1 VDVWARGFFF
11 FRALHSA
18 SEEKSHVKK
27 KVVFI
32 YTVNLKDET
41 KILSEK

>member
-1 VDVWARGFFF
+1 
-11 FRALHSA
+11 
-18 SEEKSHVKK
+18 VKK

-41 KILSEK
+41 KILSEKW

>member
-1 VDVWARGFFF
+1 
-11 FRALHSA
+11 
-18 SEEKSHVKK
+18 VKK

-41 KILSEK
+41 KILFEKW